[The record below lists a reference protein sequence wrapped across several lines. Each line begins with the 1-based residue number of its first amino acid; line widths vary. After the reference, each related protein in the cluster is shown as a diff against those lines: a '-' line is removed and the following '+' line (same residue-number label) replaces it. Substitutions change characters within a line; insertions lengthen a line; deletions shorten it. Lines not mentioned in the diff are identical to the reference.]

1 MYWDNPEEFAS
12 KIIEDLDLVHPV
24 LPILPDPEVI

>member
-12 KIIEDLDLVHPV
+12 KILEDLDIV
-24 LPILPDPEVI
+24 LPVPPVLPDPEVI